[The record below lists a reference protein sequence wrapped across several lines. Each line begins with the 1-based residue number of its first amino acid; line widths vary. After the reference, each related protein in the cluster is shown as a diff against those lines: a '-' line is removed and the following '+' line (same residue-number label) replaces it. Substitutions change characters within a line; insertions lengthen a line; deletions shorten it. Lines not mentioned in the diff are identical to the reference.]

1 MSGEWARKSIATNI
15 EVLEQTINEKI
26 ECPEKDLP
34 KKAALKRSPKVIGLV
49 AVLQK
54 SLRGA
59 QGCREIRAPQEDG
72 IEPA

>member
-1 MSGEWARKSIATNI
+1 MSGEWAPEKHRDEYR

-54 SLRGA
+54 SLSKAGGR
-59 QGCREIRAPQEDG
+59 RAAAK
-72 IEPA
+72 PAHKKTA

>member
-54 SLRGA
+54 SLSKAGGR
-59 QGCREIRAPQEDG
+59 RAAAKSARRKKTG
-72 IEPA
+72 